1 MYAFTSERFV
11 FMWSEM
17 SNIQPSFVLLILL
30 WPSLEL
36 CLETLLF
43 SSELNFNWI
52 NPLTQLSYDVLLLH
66 KSFIC
71 WNGWHFAESGH
82 LQVDTGHWNMMSY
95 SVILDIYLF
104 PCSMMQGPTFP
115 GLLDTGLARHAACVW
130 VPARPPDGRVQAPG
144 ALLDMQLCM
153 HNAYYIGLLL
163 DNMYF

>member
-1 MYAFTSERFV
+1 
-11 FMWSEM
+11 M
-17 SNIQPSFVLLILL
+17 SNIQLSFVLLILL

-95 SVILDIYLF
+95 SVILDIYLHISMLYDARPHLSWAAWHR
-104 PCSMMQGPTFP
+104 PCPPRCLRLGSSSPSWWQGA
-115 GLLDTGLARHAACVW
+115 DTGGSPGHAVVISIFMYWLA
-130 VPARPPDGRVQAPG
+130 AR
-144 ALLDMQLCM
+144 
-153 HNAYYIGLLL
+153 
-163 DNMYF
+163 

>member
-1 MYAFTSERFV
+1 
-11 FMWSEM
+11 M

-43 SSELNFNWI
+43 SSALNFNWI

-95 SVILDIYLF
+95 SVFLRYLSTYFHALWCKAPPFLGCLTHAF
-104 PCSMMQGPTFP
+104 PAT
-115 GLLDTGLARHAACVW
+115 L
-130 VPARPPDGRVQAPG
+130 PASGFQL
-144 ALLDMQLCM
+144 ALLMAGCR
-153 HNAYYIGLLL
+153 HRGLSWTCSCYV
-163 DNMYF
+163 NIMYWFAVHMIFSIIICPRKS